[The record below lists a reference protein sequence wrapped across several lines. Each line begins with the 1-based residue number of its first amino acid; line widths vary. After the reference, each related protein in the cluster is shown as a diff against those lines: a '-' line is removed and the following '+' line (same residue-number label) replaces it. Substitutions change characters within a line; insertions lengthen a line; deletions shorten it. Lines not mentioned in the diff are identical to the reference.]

1 MKATDLI
8 RDVLDLI
15 DKLEAAGPVEAPE
28 VETVE
33 KEERATRKTKRAN
46 TPDEKYADV
55 DAVTKNMGGGPNGIK
70 HPADLRGVTVQL
82 YPTDES

>member
-8 RDVLDLI
+8 RTLLDYI
-15 DKLEAAGPVEAPE
+15 DEINQEREAQ
-28 VETVE
+28 E
-33 KEERATRKTKRAN
+33 KGTELAN
-46 TPDEKYADV
+46 TPCEKTLPV
-55 DAVTKNMGGGPNGIK
+55 SAVTTDIGGGPNGIK